1 MLSWRRVHALYTL
14 VNADYT
20 AVFLE
25 PDVVFTGNPMQTIHD
40 QLLDHDVVVS
50 SDYGFKS
57 AAKKTVNTKMIMA
70 KPSKEAKKL
79 LNVWQKAEASDRG
92 EDAERGFLEEHVIPK
107 LSEL

>member
-1 MLSWRRVHALYTL
+1 M
-14 VNADYT
+14 
-20 AVFLE
+20 
-25 PDVVFTGNPMQTIHD
+25 VFTGNPMQTIHD

-79 LNVWQKAEASDRG
+79 LNVWQKAEASYR
-92 EDAERGFLEEHVIPK
+92 EAAAFEEVLRRTRHPEIERIVGQNRRRRPKRRPK
-107 LSEL
+107 LHHAHQQKEG